1 MLERIEEIHDE
12 GSTAIDAAG
21 TTAPRVCGEGEQAER
36 GDPLG
41 AAVVKPPD
49 APRLK

>member
-1 MLERIEEIHDE
+1 MGLIRM
-12 GSTAIDAAG
+12 SFNS
-21 TTAPRVCGEGEQAER
+21 TAPRARGEGEQAER